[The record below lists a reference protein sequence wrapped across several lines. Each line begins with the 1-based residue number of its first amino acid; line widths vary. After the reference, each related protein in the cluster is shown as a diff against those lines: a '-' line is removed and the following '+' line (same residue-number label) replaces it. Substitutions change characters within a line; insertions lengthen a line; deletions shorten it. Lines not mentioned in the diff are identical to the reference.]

1 MLVTDVMLVNLK
13 KNYGCISLLLNRLSL
28 SLPLLRDIMLL
39 LLLLLSLLFLLH
51 LLRLNFFLFCLL
63 LEIAD
68 KSIHDDQFSEGFFQF
83 LTALADNVIFSVVAV
98 AVVPNQ
104 LHLLHKILR
113 LGVAVVQ
120 QTSPD
125 RPQVHRSL
133 YHCEIVQNVELY
145 WVDRLEEII

>member
-1 MLVTDVMLVNLK
+1 MEVMLVNLK
-13 KNYGCISLLLNRLSL
+13 KNYGCISLFLNRLSL
-28 SLPLLRDIMLL
+28 SLPLLRHIMLL
-39 LLLLLSLLFLLH
+39 LLWLYFLLH

-68 KSIHDDQFSEGFFQF
+68 KSIHDDQFIEGVFEF
-83 LTALADNVIFSVVAV
+83 LTALADNVVFSVVAV

-104 LHLLHKILR
+104 LHLLNKILR

>member
-1 MLVTDVMLVNLK
+1 MEVMLVNLK
-13 KNYGCISLLLNRLSL
+13 KNYGCISLFLNRLSL
-28 SLPLLRDIMLL
+28 SLPLLRHIMLL
-39 LLLLLSLLFLLH
+39 LLLLLWLYFLLH

-68 KSIHDDQFSEGFFQF
+68 KSIHDDQFIEGVFEF
-83 LTALADNVIFSVVAV
+83 LTALADNVVFSVVAV

-104 LHLLHKILR
+104 LHLLNKILR

>member
-1 MLVTDVMLVNLK
+1 MEVMLVNLK
-13 KNYGCISLLLNRLSL
+13 KNYGCISLFLNRLSL
-28 SLPLLRDIMLL
+28 SLPLLRHIMLL
-39 LLLLLSLLFLLH
+39 LLLLLWLLFLLH

-68 KSIHDDQFSEGFFQF
+68 KSIHDDQFIEGVFEF
-83 LTALADNVIFSVVAV
+83 LTALADNVVFSVVAV

-104 LHLLHKILR
+104 LHLLNKILR

>member
-1 MLVTDVMLVNLK
+1 MFVMEVMLVNLK
-13 KNYGCISLLLNRLSL
+13 KNYGCISLFLNRLSL
-28 SLPLLRDIMLL
+28 SLPLLRHIMLL
-39 LLLLLSLLFLLH
+39 LLWLYFLLH

-104 LHLLHKILR
+104 LHLLNKILR

>member
-1 MLVTDVMLVNLK
+1 VV
-13 KNYGCISLLLNRLSL
+13 
-28 SLPLLRDIMLL
+28 
-39 LLLLLSLLFLLH
+39 
-51 LLRLNFFLFCLL
+51 
-63 LEIAD
+63 
-68 KSIHDDQFSEGFFQF
+68 
-83 LTALADNVIFSVVAV
+83 FSVVAV

-104 LHLLHKILR
+104 LHLLNKILR